1 MIITKYEK
9 FLESEQHKDMWD
21 IIPES
26 VKELHK
32 LFQANGKK
40 LFVVGGAVR
49 DFLNGEKPKDFDLAT
64 DALPEEVQKIL
75 KGYKTQL
82 QGEAFGVVVVYTDD
96 QPGGMEIATFRE
108 DVYGAK
114 LGQTRNPDVKF
125 STIEKD
131 VQRRD
136 IPYNALFFDLDKREI
151 VDLVGGLKD
160 LESKVTRFVGQPE
173 LRIQEDPLR
182 ILRLFRFNCRYQFQ
196 IDAETAQAIQD
207 NKELLKIIT
216 KERIWDEIKKAFKQA
231 KDFTQYFELM
241 NRFDIWPVI
250 FPGVKINPQIQKSN
264 YLEIYFANLFK
275 LEDISSPK
283 PGEWRI
289 KLMDIMVQ
297 NFKMDIDFSRK
308 VIFLIDLLDLKPEN
322 VMELY
327 KKKVVSRVTDEMIN
341 EWLDL
346 NEIDDPMF
354 DKFLDYAPSVSSEEL
369 MAKGFKGKALGDEI
383 ERLEIEKFKQMI

>member
-1 MIITKYEK
+1 MIITNYEK
-9 FLESEQHKDMWD
+9 FLESNASKDMWS
-21 IIPES
+21 IIPDS

-64 DALPEEVQKIL
+64 DALPDQVQSIL

-82 QGEAFGVVVVYTDD
+82 QGEAFGVVVVRTDD
-96 QPGGMEIATFRE
+96 QPEGMEIATFRE
-108 DVYGAK
+108 DEYGAK

-131 VQRRD
+131 VERRD
-136 IPYNALFFDLDKREI
+136 IPYNALFYDLDKKEI

-160 LESKVTRFVGQPE
+160 LENKVTRFVGKPE

-196 IDAETAQAIQD
+196 IDEATSKAILE
-207 NKELLKIIT
+207 NKDSLSIIT
-216 KERIWDEIKKAFKQA
+216 KERVWEEIKKAFKQA

-241 NRFDIWPVI
+241 NQFDIWSVI
-250 FPGVKINPQIQKSN
+250 FPRIKINPNIQKSN

-275 LEDISSPK
+275 LEDITNPK

-289 KLMDIMVQ
+289 KLMDMMVQ

-308 VIFLIDLLDLKPEN
+308 VIFLIDLLDLSPEN
-322 VMELY
+322 VMDLY
-327 KKKVVSRVTDEMIN
+327 KKKVVSRVTDDMIN

-346 NEIDDPMF
+346 NEIDEPMF
-354 DKFLDYAPSVSSEEL
+354 DKFLDYAPSVSAEDL
-369 MAKGFKGKALGDEI
+369 MSKGFKGKALGDEI
-383 ERLEIEKFKQMI
+383 KRLEIEKFKSMI